1 LIKDASKYRDVFQII
16 DKRWNIQ
23 LHCPLHAV
31 GHFLNPEFFYD
42 NPSMEFD
49 GELIRGLYEVIN
61 LEGDQ
66 EMEKIIMGELLF
78 YKMGAGMFGTPVVVS
93 M

>member
-1 LIKDASKYRDVFQII
+1 MSNGITST
-16 DKRWNIQ
+16 W
-23 LHCPLHAV
+23 
-31 GHFLNPEFFYD
+31 
-42 NPSMEFD
+42 EFD

-93 M
+93 MWKEIAPGKKQTYVAFWIFIL